1 MLLSAKHGLEIA
13 APPPNPNGAT
23 VSDNIA
29 TGELP
34 IQAQYSLRKTARG
47 GGGEFSMHASTAFSA
62 WNMPCCRAKVRKA
75 GLVKIFP
82 SFPLGL
88 LAHLGLLSS
97 LPPCGRFAGVP
108 LVPLRLF
115 PASLWSVMRTQLPFW
130 SLLFRLVA

>member
-47 GGGEFSMHASTAFSA
+47 GGGSSA
-62 WNMPCCRAKVRKA
+62 CMQV
-75 GLVKIFP
+75 
-82 SFPLGL
+82 
-88 LAHLGLLSS
+88 LLS
-97 LPPCGRFAGVP
+97 LHGTCHAAEPR
-108 LVPLRLF
+108 
-115 PASLWSVMRTQLPFW
+115 
-130 SLLFRLVA
+130 